1 MQARGASPV
10 LPLDQCDMHVRPEP
24 GSLPR
29 DHPGSGVVAPWLM
42 PGQLHGM
49 IQGAVQCLPRKKFEV
64 HSNAPTAVPCPDG
77 EGGLEGALDD
87 SKYEESAM

>member
-1 MQARGASPV
+1 
-10 LPLDQCDMHVRPEP
+10 
-24 GSLPR
+24 
-29 DHPGSGVVAPWLM
+29 M

-49 IQGAVQCLPRKKFEV
+49 IQGAVQCLGCKTFEV

-87 SKYEESAM
+87 SEYEESAM